1 MDDDAFEFWRYND
14 VPPRVFA
21 YLMDKCVDIGRS
33 SHNALLAG
41 LSHLSR
47 AYAGTLDPARLEA
60 PNLEQN
66 QIFPSK
72 ILTSWFNTVAARKPP
87 SVSPSTLPAE
97 KIIDISEPSLSPVE
111 EKSKKVKKGKKRTL
125 TDEEREHIAKE
136 SETLSKC

>member
-1 MDDDAFEFWRYND
+1 M
-14 VPPRVFA
+14 
-21 YLMDKCVDIGRS
+21 
-33 SHNALLAG
+33 
-41 LSHLSR
+41 
-47 AYAGTLDPARLEA
+47 
-60 PNLEQN
+60 
-66 QIFPSK
+66 
-72 ILTSWFNTVAARKPP
+72 TSWFNTAVVARKPP